1 MPHSQ
6 DTRPLEPAE
15 RAKLLRLARS
25 AIDWGIEHGAESG
38 YRLPEQDREA
48 FPEPTACFVSL
59 HTLDHQLRG
68 CIGTL
73 EARQPLAD
81 AVVEAAMGAAF
92 RDPRFP
98 PLKPGELDQV
108 YIEISLLSA
117 SEPVAAPSED
127 EVLNQLRPGE
137 DGVVLEYGEQ
147 RATFLPV
154 VWEQFDEPAAFLAA
168 LKRKA
173 GLPPDVWPEGIRV
186 YRYTTYRFSEAD
198 YAAGGQ
204 SDAV

>member
-1 MPHSQ
+1 MRQ
-6 DTRPLEPAE
+6 LEPAE
-15 RAKLLRLARS
+15 RAKLLRLARD
-25 AIDWGIEHGAESG
+25 AIEWGVEHGWEAG
-38 YRLPEQDREA
+38 YRLPRQEREA
-48 FPEPTACFVSL
+48 FSEPTACFVSL
-59 HTLDHQLRG
+59 HTLDDQLRG
-68 CIGTL
+68 CIGSL
-73 EARQPLAD
+73 EARQPLAE

-98 PLKPGELDQV
+98 PLQRDELNRV
-108 YIEISLLSA
+108 YLEISILSE
-117 SEPVAAPSED
+117 SEPVGASSED
-127 EVLNQLRPGE
+127 EVLNELRPGK

-154 VWEQFDEPAAFLAA
+154 VWEQFDNPANFLDA

-173 GLPPDVWPEGIRV
+173 GLPRDVWPQGIRV
-186 YRYTTYRFSEAD
+186 HRYTTNRFSEAD